1 MLKLNKNGW
10 GLQTELLF
18 ILIFLV
24 GFAVALIGLNRMGLL
39 GNSENRYT
47 GNETNYKL
55 LEDNLKEAAKDYIH
69 EIYSN
74 IISEDTIILRVN
86 HLIKNKYLEP
96 IRDKNGKD
104 CSGYVEVI
112 KTESNNI
119 IYYPYLKCNNYTTL
133 EYDERKD
140 W

>member
-1 MLKLNKNGW
+1 MFKLNKNGW

-18 ILIFLV
+18 ILLFLV
-24 GFAVALIGLNRMGLL
+24 CFAIALIGLNKMGLF
-39 GNSENRYT
+39 GNFENRYY

-55 LEDNLKEAAKDYIH
+55 LEDKLKVAAKDYVH

-74 IISEDTIILRVN
+74 VIDENTVILRAN

-96 IRDKNGKD
+96 IKDKNGKA

-119 IYYPYLKCNNYTTL
+119 VYYPYLKCNNYTTF

>member
-1 MLKLNKNGW
+1 MIKLNKNGW
-10 GLQTELLF
+10 GLQTELLL
-18 ILIFLV
+18 ILMFLV
-24 GFAVALIGLNRMGLL
+24 CFAIALIGLSRLGLYN
-39 GNSENRYT
+39 GFKNNYSK
-47 GNETNYKL
+47 ETNYTL
-55 LEDNLKEAAKDYIH
+55 LESELEDAAKSYIH

-74 IISEDTIILRVN
+74 VLGEESIILRSS
-86 HLIKNKYLEP
+86 HLVKNKYLET
-96 IRDKNGKD
+96 IKDKSGNN

-119 IYYPYLKCNNYTTL
+119 IYYPYLKCKNYTTF